1 MLALVTGAGTGIG
14 RACALELANNGYN
27 VLIFCNKSLGKAM
40 NTAEACRAAG
50 VSAEVFC
57 VDISSTEELEA
68 TANAIVAKYGAPDVV
83 VNNAGIWCGG
93 QIQDMTDKQFEDIM
107 NVNVLGMFRV
117 CRALVPA
124 MISRRSGSIVNIS
137 SMWGQ
142 NGASCESVYSA
153 SKGAVDA
160 FTKSLAKE
168 LGPSGIRVNAVS
180 PGVIL
185 TDMCAGYSREEL
197 KALAEE
203 SALGRNGAPED
214 VAKAVAFLASDNASF
229 ITGQILG
236 VNGGIQI

>member
-14 RACALELANNGYN
+14 RACALELANNGFDM
-27 VLIFCNKSLGKAM
+27 LIFCNRSVIKAIE
-40 NTAEACRAAG
+40 TAEACKAAG

-57 VDISSTEELEA
+57 VDISDAEA
-68 TANAIVAKYGAPDVV
+68 LDATVNAIIEKYGAPDVV
-83 VNNAGIWCGG
+83 VNNAGVWCGG
-93 QIQDMTDKQFEDIM
+93 QLQDMTDEQFDNIM
-107 NVNVLGMFRV
+107 NVNMRAMFHV
-117 CRALVPA
+117 CRALTPA
-124 MISRRSGSIVNIS
+124 MISRKSGSIVNIS
-137 SMWGQ
+137 SIWGQ
-142 NGASCESVYSA
+142 IGASCESLYSA

-180 PGVIL
+180 PGLIL
-185 TDMCAGYSREEL
+185 TDMCSGYSDEEL
-197 KALAEE
+197 NAFAEE
-203 SALGRNGAPED
+203 TPLGRNGTPED

>member
-14 RACALELANNGYN
+14 RACALELANNGFDM
-27 VLIFCNKSLGKAM
+27 LIFCNRSVIEAIE
-40 NTAEACRAAG
+40 TAEACKTAG

-57 VDISSTEELEA
+57 VDISDADALGA
-68 TANAIVAKYGAPDVV
+68 TANAIIEKYGVPDVV
-83 VNNAGIWCGG
+83 VNNAGVWCGG
-93 QIQDMTDKQFEDIM
+93 QLQDMTDEQFDSIM
-107 NVNVLGMFRV
+107 DVNIRAMFRI

-124 MISRRSGSIVNIS
+124 MISRKSGSIINIS
-137 SMWGQ
+137 SIWGQ
-142 NGASCESVYSA
+142 VGASCESLYSA

-180 PGVIL
+180 PGLIL
-185 TDMCAGYSREEL
+185 TDMCSGYSDEDL
-197 KALAEE
+197 KVLAGETP
-203 SALGRNGAPED
+203 LGRNGTPED